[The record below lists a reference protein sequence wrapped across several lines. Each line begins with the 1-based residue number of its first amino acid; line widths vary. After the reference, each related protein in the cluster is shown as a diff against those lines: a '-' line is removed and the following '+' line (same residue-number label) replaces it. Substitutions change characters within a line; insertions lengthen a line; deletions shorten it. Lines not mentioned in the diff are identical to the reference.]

1 MIEALPQI
9 ISDRCV
15 HSLIA
20 NASCRIC
27 VDTCPTQAWVLDDDL
42 LGIDA
47 TACDGCGLCAADC
60 PQSAISF
67 DYEISI
73 KTEHAGN
80 IALVACERSGI
91 EEGKGLLPCIHMI
104 GLTDILHLYNKGVRQ
119 ISVATGACAE
129 CPRGKGQSL
138 TSRLTVTNV
147 ALRKSGLPGIE
158 LKQIAI
164 KEWVQQDEQMREV
177 AAGPWVNR
185 RGFLRAFIP
194 AEEQHENSLVEFIS
208 GKKST
213 FIPPGQLLPEHRADP
228 NWPFLP
234 SIDPVRC
241 AGCDACVKTCP
252 QKAIVYDDEEVN
264 ACYRL
269 EPALCSGCGLCMD
282 ICDQDAVVVNQWE
295 VQTQHQVL
303 LESCHCAACGSP
315 YHRPA
320 EKKRKSR
327 LCQVCSR
334 HNHYQNLFQV
344 IG

>member
-27 VDTCPTQAWVLDDDL
+27 VDTCPTQAWVLDDEL
-42 LGIDA
+42 LGIDTA
-47 TACDGCGLCAADC
+47 ACDGCGLCAADC

-73 KTEHAGN
+73 KTEHARN
-80 IALVACERSGI
+80 IVLVACERSGI
-91 EEGKGLLPCIHMI
+91 EESKGLLPCIHMI
-104 GLTDILHLYNKGVRQ
+104 GLTDILQLYNKGVRQ

-164 KEWVQQDEQMREV
+164 KDWVQQAEKMHEV

-185 RGFLRAFIP
+185 RGFLRVFIP
-194 AEEQHENSLVEFIS
+194 AEEQPENRLVEFIS
-208 GKKST
+208 GKKSA

-252 QKAIVYDDEEVN
+252 QKAIVYDDE
-264 ACYRL
+264 
-269 EPALCSGCGLCMD
+269 
-282 ICDQDAVVVNQWE
+282 
-295 VQTQHQVL
+295 
-303 LESCHCAACGSP
+303 
-315 YHRPA
+315 
-320 EKKRKSR
+320 
-327 LCQVCSR
+327 
-334 HNHYQNLFQV
+334 
-344 IG
+344 